1 MSTVT
6 GRIDPM
12 LQALESLVRAES
24 PTEDLAACRKVVELA
39 SKIAETELG
48 SAAQILEVNG
58 RPIFW
63 WGDKN
68 PKVVLLAHLDTVWP
82 IGSFDPIWQIDGDVI
97 RGPGTFDMKVG
108 FTQALFAL
116 KGIDGPVALIAT
128 TDEETGSFASRDL
141 IKEVSKNAAAVL
153 VLEAS
158 LDGKVKTGRKGT
170 AMYEIKAIGLAA
182 HAGLEPEK
190 GINASVE
197 LAAQILELKG
207 LESKEH
213 GTTVVPTMI
222 KGGTTSN
229 TVPEMASVEIDARSF
244 NQRDLERVDAAIKSL
259 TPKTA
264 GAKLEI
270 TGGLNRPVL
279 EPKSTKEL
287 YEIAEQVAVKMG
299 IAPLG
304 SAEVGGASDGNFAAA
319 AGARVLDGLGA
330 IGGGA
335 HAKNEWASIAGMQE
349 RSKFLHQFIKQLIA
363 ELDKELDKETKK

>member
-1 MSTVT
+1 MSTAT

-12 LQALESLVRAES
+12 LKALESLVRAES
-24 PTEDLAACRKVVELA
+24 PTEDLNACRKVVELA
-39 SKIAETELG
+39 AEIAKRELG
-48 SAAQILEVNG
+48 KAAKVLEVNG
-58 RPIFW
+58 RPVFW
-63 WGDKN
+63 WGDQN

-108 FTQALFAL
+108 FIQALYAL
-116 KGIDGPVALIAT
+116 KGIEGSVALIAT
-128 TDEETGSFASRDL
+128 TDEESGSFASRDL
-141 IKEVSKNAAAVL
+141 IKEVSSSASAVL

-170 AMYEIKAIGLAA
+170 AMYEIKAVGLAA

-190 GINASVE
+190 GVNASVE
-197 LAAQILELKG
+197 LAAQILKLKS
-207 LESKEH
+207 LESKAH

-229 TVPEMASVEIDARSF
+229 TVPEVATVEIDARSF
-244 NQRDLERVDAAIKSL
+244 DQKDLERVDNAIRAL
-259 TPKTA
+259 TPETN

-279 EPKSTKEL
+279 EPAATKEL
-287 YEIAEQVAVKMG
+287 YEIAEQVAAKLG

-304 SAEVGGASDGNFAAA
+304 SAQVGGASDGNFAAA
-319 AGARVLDGLGA
+319 TGAKVLDGLGA

-335 HAKNEWASIAGMQE
+335 HAKTEWASISAMQE
-349 RSKFLHQFIKQLIA
+349 RSNFLHEFIK
-363 ELDKELDKETKK
+363 ELLK

>member
-1 MSTVT
+1 MSTAT

-12 LQALESLVRAES
+12 LKALESLVRAES
-24 PTEDLAACRKVVELA
+24 PTEDLIACRKVVELA
-39 SKIAETELG
+39 AEIAKLELG
-48 SAAQILEVNG
+48 KAAKVLEVNG
-58 RPIFW
+58 RPVFW
-63 WGDKN
+63 WGDQN

-108 FTQALFAL
+108 FIQALYAL
-116 KGIDGPVALIAT
+116 KGIEGSVALIAT
-128 TDEETGSFASRDL
+128 TDEESGSFASRDL
-141 IKEVSKNAAAVL
+141 IKEVSSSANAVL

-170 AMYEIKAIGLAA
+170 AMYEIKAVGLAA

-190 GINASVE
+190 GVNASVE
-197 LAAQILELKG
+197 LAAQILKLKS
-207 LESKEH
+207 LESKTH

-229 TVPEMASVEIDARSF
+229 TVPEVATVEIDARSF
-244 NQRDLERVDAAIKSL
+244 DQKDLERVDTAIKAL
-259 TPKTA
+259 TPETN

-279 EPKSTKEL
+279 EPAATKEL
-287 YEIAEQVAVKMG
+287 YEIAEQVAAKLG

-304 SAEVGGASDGNFAAA
+304 SAQVGGASDGNFAAA
-319 AGARVLDGLGA
+319 TGAKVLDGLGA

-335 HAKNEWASIAGMQE
+335 HAKTEWASISAMQE
-349 RSKFLHQFIKQLIA
+349 RSNFLHEFIK
-363 ELDKELDKETKK
+363 ELLK